1 MGNNV
6 PAIGWFSEILK
17 ATGSVEFSI
26 SILLLAA
33 VVLAIAVHWLIFRVV
48 HHVVSRSG
56 PVRPI
61 LKGIRGPTRLAAIL
75 LALVIVLPAADFD
88 PAIADV
94 LRRFMSIGTAILLG
108 WSAIVAIDALAD
120 WVVRSHRLDVDDNL
134 SARRVHTQA
143 RILERIAIVIV
154 VLLTA
159 GSVLFAFPSVQAYG
173 VSLFASAGVAGLVL
187 GFAARPVLSNVIAG
201 IQIALTQPI
210 RIDDVVIVEGEWG
223 WVEEI
228 TTTYVVV
235 RIWDQRRLVV
245 PLSHFIEKPFEN
257 WTRETAQIIGS
268 VTWHLDYR
276 APIDEMRRK
285 LDEFLAES
293 ALWDGKIA
301 NLQVTDSGPSTI
313 TVRALMSA
321 GTSPKA
327 WDLRCDMRE
336 KMIAWLRA
344 EHPEALP
351 RTRAILS
358 DGQQDGAGSSSLRS
372 PYANA
377 NGGPREANYHT
388 KAGERRRA

>member
-1 MGNNV
+1 MANNV
-6 PAIGWFSEILK
+6 PVVGWFTELLMT
-17 ATGSVEFSI
+17 TGSVEISI
-26 SILLLAA
+26 FILLLAA
-33 VVLAIAVHWLIFRVV
+33 VALAVAVHWLLFRVV

-75 LALVIVLPAADFD
+75 LALVVVLPAADFD

-94 LRRFMSIGTAILLG
+94 LRKFMSIGMTILLG
-108 WSAIVAIDALAD
+108 WSAIIAIDALTD
-120 WVVRSHRLDVDDNL
+120 WVVRRHRLDVDDNL
-134 SARRVHTQA
+134 AARRVHTQA

-154 VLLTA
+154 VLLTT

-187 GFAARPVLSNVIAG
+187 GFAARPVLSNIIAG

-223 WVEEI
+223 WIEEI

-257 WTRETAQIIGS
+257 WTRESAQIVGS

-276 APIDEMRRK
+276 VPIDAMRGK
-285 LDEFLAES
+285 LDELLAGTD
-293 ALWDGKIA
+293 LWDGKVA

-327 WDLRCDMRE
+327 WDLRCDIRE

-351 RTRAILS
+351 RTRATLS
-358 DGQQDGAGSSSLRS
+358 GGPDVSGSSSVSS
-372 PYANA
+372 PNA
-377 NGGPREANYHT
+377 DAQDGTRQTDHHAR
-388 KAGERRRA
+388 AGERRRA